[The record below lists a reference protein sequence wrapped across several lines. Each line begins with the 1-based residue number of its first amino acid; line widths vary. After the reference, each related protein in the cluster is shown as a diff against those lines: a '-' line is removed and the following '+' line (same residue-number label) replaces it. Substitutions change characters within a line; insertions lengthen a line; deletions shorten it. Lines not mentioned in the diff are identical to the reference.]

1 MIRLLT
7 LFVTLLVLSAG
18 SSYSQTATVHGV
30 VTESLDGE
38 IYPIPFAKVAVTGES
53 YSSGPIVPDLEGVF
67 RISEIPPGEYVF
79 SVGALGFD
87 TLKRR
92 VTLSTGDSVEARV
105 SLGTGESAGIVLLRE
120 YVSDATKSD
129 SPVEGTE

>member
-1 MIRLLT
+1 M
-7 LFVTLLVLSAG
+7 LVLSAG
-18 SSYSQTATVHGV
+18 SLYAQTATVYGV

-38 IYPIPFAKVAVTGES
+38 IYPIPFAKVAVNSEAF
-53 YSSGPIVPDLEGVF
+53 SSGPIVPDLKGVF
-67 RISEIPPGEYVF
+67 RISEIPPGEYLLT
-79 SVGALGFD
+79 VGALGFD

-92 VTLSTGDSVEARV
+92 VTLSSGDSVEARI
-105 SLGTGESAGIVLLRE
+105 SMGTGESKGIVLLRE